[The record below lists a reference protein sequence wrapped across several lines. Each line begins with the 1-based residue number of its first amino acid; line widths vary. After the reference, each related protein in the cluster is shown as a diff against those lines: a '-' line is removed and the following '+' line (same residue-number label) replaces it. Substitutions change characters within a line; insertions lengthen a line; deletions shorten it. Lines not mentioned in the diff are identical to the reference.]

1 MTGDAKTIKKI
12 NDYERSMKLIRFAMG
27 RGFSID
33 LIHKCIDKMGM
44 EAEDED
50 FEEEQF

>member
-1 MTGDAKTIKKI
+1 
-12 NDYERSMKLIRFAMG
+12 MKLIRFAMG

-44 EAEDED
+44 EDED

>member
-1 MTGDAKTIKKI
+1 MKSKYKTIKAK

-33 LIHKCIDKMGM
+33 LIRKCIDKMGM